1 MKKGIKKGESVKS
14 ILLIYILLTLQID
27 ANISQERNIATQK
40 FKKQVVHCPD
50 GSKSFILSK
59 DDIYY
64 SASYKKFLFIRK
76 AGRDSCRK
84 KHIRTKKGAT
94 VCTRKKDIY
103 RMLKDKIS
111 KPAYIHNYATCL
123 KLNTSVPLKI
133 LNHFP
138 FTSKI
143 TYYKAEYKNKV
154 FYVSSQ
160 DIYKSRKYGSTK
172 SKKHHKQKISKRH
185 NNIQKKKKRIKLKN
199 RKKHILKHNNNFSIH
214 KKQKH
219 RPREKRSYIEP
230 SIVAPIQNLIVTPQA
245 EVVPVETNTHTY
257 EKTPVGEV
265 LPKESNIHSNKSSL
279 TKEPIPIY
287 DYTYRCIA
295 VYGDNRITV
304 DNSVS
309 MISASDSIWRRCQ
322 ALKTNDE
329 VCKIQDCYKL
339 IK

>member
-1 MKKGIKKGESVKS
+1 MKS
-14 ILLIYILLTLQID
+14 ILLICILLTLQID
-27 ANISQERNIATQK
+27 AKILQERNTSTQK

-103 RMLKDKIS
+103 RILKDKIS
-111 KPAYIHNYATCL
+111 KPVHTHNYASCL
-123 KLNTSVPLKI
+123 KLNRSVPLKI
-133 LNHFP
+133 LDHFP
-138 FTSKI
+138 FTSQI
-143 TYYKAEYKNKV
+143 TYYKATYKDKV
-154 FYVSSQ
+154 FYISSQ
-160 DIYKSRKYGSTK
+160 SIYKSKRHTSKKY
-172 SKKHHKQKISKRH
+172 KKHHKRKMTKRYR
-185 NNIQKKKKRIKLKN
+185 KRTKLKN
-199 RKKHILKHNNNFSIH
+199 RKKHISKTNNNFSTH
-214 KKQKH
+214 KKQDYIPNK
-219 RPREKRSYIEP
+219 KLSYVEP
-230 SIVAPIQNLIVTPQA
+230 SIEAPMQDYINTP
-245 EVVPVETNTHTY
+245 ETETLPTESNTNAY
-257 EKTPVGEV
+257 EKPPVAEV
-265 LPKESNIHSNKSSL
+265 LPKENNTYSYEEPL
-279 TKEPIPIY
+279 TQEPISAQ

-304 DNSVS
+304 DNSIS
-309 MISASDSIWRRCQ
+309 MSAASDSIWRRCQ
-322 ALKTNDE
+322 ALKNNDE

>member
-1 MKKGIKKGESVKS
+1 MKS
-14 ILLIYILLTLQID
+14 ILLICMLLTLQID
-27 ANISQERNIATQK
+27 ANISKERNTSTQK
-40 FKKQVVHCPD
+40 FKKQIVHCPD

-103 RMLKDKIS
+103 RMLKDKIR
-111 KPAYIHNYATCL
+111 KPAYTHNYASCL
-123 KLNTSVPLKI
+123 RLHRSVPLKI
-133 LNHFP
+133 LDHFP

-143 TYYKAEYKNKV
+143 TYYKASYKDKV
-154 FYVSSQ
+154 FYISSQ
-160 DIYKSRKYGSTK
+160 EIYKSKRNISKKY
-172 SKKHHKQKISKRH
+172 KKHHKRKMAKRY
-185 NNIQKKKKRIKLKN
+185 KKRTKFKN
-199 RKKHILKHNNNFSIH
+199 RKKHISKYNNNFATH
-214 KKQKH
+214 KKQNH
-219 RPREKRSYIEP
+219 RPNKKRSYVEPTMEVSMQDYINAPAIE
-230 SIVAPIQNLIVTPQA
+230 TD
-245 EVVPVETNTHTY
+245 TNTY
-257 EKTPVGEV
+257 EKPPVAEV
-265 LPKESNIHSNKSSL
+265 LPKESNTHSYE
-279 TKEPIPIY
+279 EPIPAQ

-309 MISASDSIWRRCQ
+309 MNAASDSIWRRCQ
-322 ALKTNDE
+322 ALKNHDE
-329 VCKIQDCYKL
+329 VCIIQDCYKL